1 VTYVQSSFK
10 TFISFAIFLL
20 AVDACSSNSNSPNA
34 GGSGS
39 SGGTTQSTGGKG
51 SGGSTGTGGAVSS
64 GGKTSVGGSL
74 GAGGTT
80 GKGGSAGAGGTS
92 GQGQSGGSS
101 GNGGTSRAGGAGG
114 GGNGSGGNSTG
125 SGGDSNHT
133 DAAAGG
139 QTVSGGTHGT
149 GGTISS
155 GGTSGAV
162 DSGAGGSTALTGP
175 CDIYGSGNTPCVAA
189 HSTVRALYG
198 TYSGN
203 LYQVRRAS
211 DKATKDIVALTAGG
225 YADSATQDT
234 FCSGTTC
241 TISEIYDQSPKGNH
255 LLVTEPGGW
264 LTAGGKESNATA
276 AKIKM
281 NGHTVYG
288 VYIESGDGYRNN
300 KTSGIATGDEP
311 ESMYMVASGKNYNDK
326 CCFDYGN
333 AETNSKD
340 NGNGTMEAI
349 YFGNCTSWGSGSGT
363 GPWVMA
369 DLENGLFTGLNAK
382 LNAAN
387 TSVSTDYVTALIKGK
402 AGKWGIKVG
411 DSQSGTLKTMYEGA
425 RPANG
430 YDPMKKEGAIV
441 LGTGGDNSWAAVGTF
456 FEGVMT
462 TGYPTDATEDAV
474 QANIVAAGY
483 GR

>member
-1 VTYVQSSFK
+1 
-10 TFISFAIFLL
+10 
-20 AVDACSSNSNSPNA
+20 
-34 GGSGS
+34 
-39 SGGTTQSTGGKG
+39 
-51 SGGSTGTGGAVSS
+51 
-64 GGKTSVGGSL
+64 
-74 GAGGTT
+74 
-80 GKGGSAGAGGTS
+80 
-92 GQGQSGGSS
+92 
-101 GNGGTSRAGGAGG
+101 
-114 GGNGSGGNSTG
+114 
-125 SGGDSNHT
+125 
-133 DAAAGG
+133 
-139 QTVSGGTHGT
+139 
-149 GGTISS
+149 
-155 GGTSGAV
+155 
-162 DSGAGGSTALTGP
+162 
-175 CDIYGSGNTPCVAA
+175 
-189 HSTVRALYG
+189 
-198 TYSGN
+198 
-203 LYQVRRAS
+203 
-211 DKATKDIVALTAGG
+211 
-225 YADSATQDT
+225 
-234 FCSGTTC
+234 
-241 TISEIYDQSPKGNH
+241 
-255 LLVTEPGGW
+255 

-333 AETNSKD
+333 AETNSLD

-349 YFGNCTSWGSGSGT
+349 YFGNCTSWGSGSGS

-369 DLENGLFTGLNAK
+369 DLENGLFTGQNAN

-430 YDPMKKEGAIV
+430 YDPMKKEGAII

-462 TGYPTDATEDAV
+462 TGYPSDATEDAV